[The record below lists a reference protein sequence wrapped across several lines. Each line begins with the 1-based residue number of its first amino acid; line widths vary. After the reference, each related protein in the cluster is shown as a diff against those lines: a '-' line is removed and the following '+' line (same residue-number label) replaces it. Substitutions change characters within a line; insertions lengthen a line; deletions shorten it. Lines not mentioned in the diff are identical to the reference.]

1 MTRAYFDCTYGIS
14 GDMILG
20 ALLDLGAPLD
30 ELKELLKS
38 LSVNGW
44 SLDAIP
50 VNRCGIGA
58 TLAAVHVEETH
69 HHRGLSEVCTL
80 IRGSVFPELVKEYAI
95 KAFSLLAEAEAIV
108 HQMEIEEVHFHE
120 VGALDA
126 IIDIVGSMWG
136 LHYLGVLGEKVTS
149 SPISVGGGT
158 VRAAHG
164 VMPVPAPATLRLLKG
179 MLTKSGPVEKEMA
192 TPTGVAILRAICNNV
207 INIGTGLS
215 DFCIGSIGYGA
226 GTRELPGHTNFLR
239 IVLEDLT
246 LKESADPYIVEKRF
260 VLECEIDDM
269 TPELLAAT
277 AENLMALGALDV
289 HVVTCMMKKS
299 RPGMRLCVIC
309 TEDRRQ
315 LFIETILRETTSFGV
330 RVTPVERQVLRREF
344 EVVETPF
351 GSVRIKLGFWGSEI
365 IKATPEY
372 EDCKQLAQQSNVPV
386 SQVYASVLQNFK
398 GSVVS

>member
-38 LSVNGW
+38 LSVEGW

-58 TLAAVHVEETH
+58 TLAAVHVEENH
-69 HHRGLSEVCTL
+69 HHRGLSEVCQI
-80 IRGSVFPELVKEYAI
+80 IRDSGFPELVKEYAI
-95 KAFSLLAEAEAIV
+95 RAFSLLAEAEALV
-108 HQMEIEEVHFHE
+108 HQVAVEEVHFHE

-149 SPISVGGGT
+149 SPVSVGGGMI
-158 VRAAHG
+158 RAAHG
-164 VMPVPAPATLRLLKG
+164 VMPIPAPATLRLLKG
-179 MLTKSGPVEKEMA
+179 ALTKSGPVEKEMA
-192 TPTGVAILRAICNNV
+192 TPTGVAILRTVCSDVAD
-207 INIGTGLS
+207 IGAGIS
-215 DFCIGSIGYGA
+215 DFRIGNIGYGA
-226 GTRELPGHTNFLR
+226 GTRELQGHTNFLR
-239 IVLEDLT
+239 IVLEDST
-246 LKESADPYIVEKRF
+246 IEASRDPYLVEKRF

-289 HVVTCMMKKS
+289 HIVTCTMKKS

-309 TEDRRQ
+309 TEERRQ
-315 LFIETILRETTSFGV
+315 LLIETMLKETTSFGV
-330 RVTPVERQVLRREF
+330 RATLVERQVLRREF
-344 EVVETPF
+344 ESVRTPF
-351 GSVRIKLGFWGSEI
+351 GTVRIKLGFWGDEI

-372 EDCKQLAQQSNVPV
+372 EDCKRLAQQSNVPV
-386 SQVYASVLQNFK
+386 SQVYASVLQNFRAPI
-398 GSVVS
+398 GS